1 AGSLLGEHWHY
12 PATALAERE
21 RGVFAVSHFFPG
33 FHDPS
38 GPVPRVV
45 SPTNGA
51 QVSGVISI
59 EAGASDNYGLKSV
72 ALLIDGLAVNE
83 PPRTPFQGDYGG
95 LVVLHDWDTSQVSA
109 GLHTV
114 ELRAED
120 TAGNTAQS
128 SIKVT

>member
-1 AGSLLGEHWHY
+1 HGLAWWGEAMLFAAMDLDCHRVQPPIPGDPIRDTCTNQWAGSNIYGFGVGAAAQLLGFALGAPGYPPGSSEAAGSLLGEHWHY

-51 QVSGVISI
+51 QVSGV
-59 EAGASDNYGLKSV
+59 
-72 ALLIDGLAVNE
+72 
-83 PPRTPFQGDYGG
+83 
-95 LVVLHDWDTSQVSA
+95 
-109 GLHTV
+109 
-114 ELRAED
+114 
-120 TAGNTAQS
+120 
-128 SIKVT
+128 